1 MTKSRRTASSR
12 ASHSCMRSRTTSTSS
27 TTKAHGTSATASRA
41 KSSGWGESKGYRDY
55 LKEAGYPDETAD
67 AFAEACGSIART
79 PSRTIG
85 TEALPDPGS
94 KTGEQLRGSPA
105 ATGALF
111 TYAMCRD
118 AATTYGIGRRG
129 RRPDWM
135 DEMGKQRKA
144 FSVCI
149 GNYGYYAEGELRD
162 RRIALPAS
170 RAEFRDF
177 LEKSGLQD
185 PMHEEI
191 YVSDYESVPFGL
203 NSLFGENRE
212 YRPA

>member
-1 MTKSRRTASSR
+1 MRR
-12 ASHSCMRSRTTSTSS
+12 
-27 TTKAHGTSATASRA
+27 
-41 KSSGWGESKGYRDY
+41 
-55 LKEAGYPDETAD
+55 P
-67 AFAEACGSIART
+67 T
-79 PSRTIG
+79 PSPKPPAASQGRHREQLVLKPFLTR
-85 TEALPDPGS
+85 EAKPGS
-94 KTGEQLRGSPA
+94 NSRLPGSDR
-105 ATGALF
+105 ALF
-111 TYAMCRD
+111 TYMRCV
-118 AATTYGIGRRG
+118 ATQRRRTSIGRRG